1 MLNNANRLDSSN
13 DYNAIQYESSTLLL
27 RNDNRGNLNGYDML
41 SLVVVGWTQSNFF
54 AIVTPYVLPVDDD
67 GVCSGAL

>member
-27 RNDNRGNLNGYDML
+27 RNDNSGNLNGYDML

-54 AIVTPYVLPVDDD
+54 AIVTPY
-67 GVCSGAL
+67 GVRITGR